1 MAECWI
7 CGAPA
12 DSGEHKAKRSDIRS
26 ILGTPTQHR
35 PFHLRSQKDGKQK
48 LIGLNTQ
55 AVIWSDKICSPCN
68 NAVSA
73 PYDRAWEKLSTFL
86 QKHPKGLPSIN
97 LQTVYG
103 PKYQA
108 ELHNLYLYFVKLF
121 GCYIVNSGVQIDT
134 EDFSKGLL
142 KKRDLSDFYIR
153 CSYFPNWPVEK
164 MIALTEMAVANDGY
178 GPCIAIA
185 GYAIGPWCIDMTYW
199 APRAE
204 APPIIASSFKPSRK
218 QKALAVNRVKD

>member
-12 DSGEHKAKRSDIRS
+12 HSGEHKAKRSDIRS
-26 ILGTPTQHR
+26 ILGTPTHHK
-35 PFHLRSQKDGKQK
+35 PFHLRSQRDGNQK

-55 AVIWSDKICSPCN
+55 AVIWNDKICRNCN
-68 NAVSA
+68 NALSA
-73 PYDRAWEKLSTFL
+73 PYDKAWEKLSTFL
-86 QKHPKGLPSIN
+86 QKFPSGLPSIN

-103 PKYQA
+103 DKYQA
-108 ELHNLYLYFVKLF
+108 ELQNLYLYFVKLF
-121 GCYIVNSGVQIDT
+121 GCYIVNSGVAIET
-134 EDFSKGLL
+134 RGFSKSLL
-142 KKRDLSDFYIR
+142 ERCDLSDFYIR

-164 MIALTEMAVANDGY
+164 MIALTEMAVANDQY

-204 APPIIASSFKPSRK
+204 APPIIATSVNPPIKFRT
-218 QKALAVNRVKD
+218 LAVNQVKD

>member
-1 MAECWI
+1 MKTCWI

-12 DSGEHKAKRSDIRS
+12 NSGEHKAKASDIKS
-26 ILGTPTQHR
+26 ILGTPTQHK
-35 PFHLRSQKDGKQK
+35 PFHLRSQRDGNQK
-48 LIGLNTQ
+48 LKGIYVDAIT
-55 AVIWSDKICSPCN
+55 WEDKICSHCN

-73 PYDRAWEKLSTFL
+73 PYDKAWEKLSTFL

-121 GCYIVNSGVQIDT
+121 GCYIVNAGVQIDT
-134 EDFSKGLL
+134 GDFSKSLL
-142 KKRDLSDFYIR
+142 EKCALSDFYIR

-199 APRAE
+199 APRAD
-204 APPIIASSFKPSRK
+204 ALSIIASSFQPSHK
-218 QKALAVNRVKD
+218 HKALAVNRVKD

>member
-1 MAECWI
+1 MTRCWI

-12 DSGEHKAKRSDIRS
+12 DSGEHKAKASDVRS
-26 ILGTPTQHR
+26 ILGIPTQHT

-48 LIGLNTQ
+48 LIGVNID
-55 AVIWSDKICSPCN
+55 AIKWEDKICSNCN

-86 QKHPKGLPSIN
+86 QSFPEGLPSFN

-103 PKYQA
+103 PKYKTQ
-108 ELHNLYLYFVKLF
+108 LLNLYLYFVKLF
-121 GCYIVNSGVQIDT
+121 GCYIVNSGVAIDT
-134 EDFSKGLL
+134 GDFSKSLL
-142 KKRDLSDFYIR
+142 ERCDLSDFYIR

-164 MIALTEMAVANDGY
+164 MIALTEMAVANDQY

-199 APRAE
+199 APSAE
-204 APPIIASSFKPSRK
+204 APPIIASSFKPSIK
-218 QKALAVNRVKD
+218 HKALVVNQVKD